1 MTVLQA
7 IHTNTNGSGT
17 TVPLACDLEGRLILA
32 PGSVSLG
39 AVSLPAPQITVSP
52 TPIQVNP
59 TPITVNPPQV
69 TVPIPQV
76 TVQPTL
82 PAMLVLDQV
91 VGALAVNTAKNSDVL
106 DLGDAPRHSLILA
119 RKTGVASNNEQLDVF
134 SSNDAANVNSWVL
147 CPNVGGHN
155 VLASVKYATGQAVL
169 VQQARPMGRYVR
181 AVYRSGAAAHTA
193 ANPLLLSLV
202 ALAGC

>member
-69 TVPIPQV
+69 TV
-76 TVQPTL
+76 QPTL
-82 PAMLVLDQV
+82 PAMLVLEQV

-106 DLGDAPRHSLILA
+106 DLGDGPRHSLILA
-119 RKTGVASNNEQLDVF
+119 RKAGIASNNEQLDVF
-134 SSNDAANVNSWVL
+134 STNDVTNVNSWVL

>member
-39 AVSLPAPQITVSP
+39 SVSLPAPQITVSP

-59 TPITVNPPQV
+59 TPVTVNPPLV
-69 TVPIPQV
+69 NVPIPQV

-82 PAMLVLDQV
+82 PAMLVLEQT
-91 VGALAVNTAKNSDVL
+91 VGALAINTAKNSDVL

-134 SSNDAANVNSWVL
+134 SSNDPNNVNSWVL
-147 CPNVGGHN
+147 CPNAAGHN
-155 VLASVKYATGQAVL
+155 VLATVKYATGQTVL
-169 VQQARPMGRYVR
+169 VQQARPMGRHVR
-181 AVYRSGAAAHTA
+181 AVYRSGATAHTA